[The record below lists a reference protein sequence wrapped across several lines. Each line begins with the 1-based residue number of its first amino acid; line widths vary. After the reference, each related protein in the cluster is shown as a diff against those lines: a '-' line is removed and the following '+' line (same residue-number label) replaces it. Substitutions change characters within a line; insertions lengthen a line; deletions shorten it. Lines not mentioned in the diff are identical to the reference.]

1 VTIELFNKV
10 AKVCTSNLFHHTK
23 HESKM
28 EQSNADGAL
37 QQPTG
42 SIPGL
47 PFRTPLVEA
56 LSKAPEER
64 AVQML
69 EASGSLL

>member
-1 VTIELFNKV
+1 
-10 AKVCTSNLFHHTK
+10 
-23 HESKM
+23 M